1 MANKH
6 LENSF
11 SSLKKNTEILLSK
24 NELKLQNLSKNIEL
38 ANPENVLKRGFSIS
52 KINGKI
58 IDENTNIMVG
68 DELETITFSNKILSN
83 VTKNKKK

>member
-1 MANKH
+1 
-6 LENSF
+6 
-11 SSLKKNTEILLSK
+11 LLSK